1 MNLKLSKRDRLIL
14 ENIYLFDL
22 STKEIVKQLF
32 FENQTMSAVDSALRR
47 LGHRG
52 KRLIRAVRAPG
63 NGPWYY
69 KLTQKGGKAIGVKLR
84 EQPYS
89 INKVFQAFGRTYF
102 INRPPTNLV
111 RSLHGLDELIQLL
124 NIEAEK
130 NSRVARVDFFIQQN
144 TIVDR
149 EDKDVRLGMLIPDL
163 NSSVRRVVDRCVK
176 TSRNMI
182 QRQRFLEPMR
192 AGRFELVLLTGQQL
206 KCDELEF
213 ALGKI
218 HTRLK
223 REYWEND
230 LSGGIT
236 QPIACRVEYIPELAD
251 LSYTKRKTNVGKCD

>member
-1 MNLKLSKRDRLIL
+1 MNMNLSKRDRLIL
-14 ENIYLFDL
+14 EHIHLFEL
-22 STKEIVKQLF
+22 TTKEVLKHLF
-32 FENQTMSAVDSALRR
+32 FEIQTMSAVDSAVRR

-52 KRLIRAVRAPG
+52 KGLIRAVKAPG

-69 KLTQKGGKAIGVKLR
+69 KLTHKGGKAIGIKLR
-84 EQPYS
+84 EQPFS
-89 INKVFQAFGRTYF
+89 VNKVFQAFGRTYF
-102 INRPPTNLV
+102 INRPPGGLV

-149 EDKDVRLGMLIPDL
+149 EDKDARLGMLIPDL

-176 TSRNMI
+176 TCRNMI

-192 AGRFELVLLTGQQL
+192 AGRFELVVLTGQQL
-206 KCDELEF
+206 KCSELEF
-213 ALGKI
+213 ALGKM
-218 HTRLK
+218 HSRLK
-223 REYWEND
+223 REYWENR

-236 QPIACRVEYIPELAD
+236 PPISCRVEYIPELAN
-251 LSYTKRKTNVGKCD
+251 LSYTKRKTNVRKCD